1 MRFFYLFT
9 SAAVTAVVS
18 NAAVLP
24 QWNNPSVQ
32 YSDHAPA
39 TSMVNIASGSHPPIL
54 AIQGYSG
61 TVVSL
66 MRRTPQVESAEG
78 DGSGPGS
85 VPSSTSDTGSESE
98 TQVRA
103 SSSSSFLTRTR
114 NRFTGFFKATQRL
127 TQQLIYALQNL
138 ISKHTGPSREVK
150 AAGKTVGGALGP
162 PLVEYFAKSQKGVRS
177 IGDWLKGMGPSLRSL
192 IKKSMG
198 KSRYYEVK
206 GPLKEIFNKASNK
219 VKQYLEELK
228 VILYTMKNRD
238 GTLSQLVE
246 TSHKSLMGVLL
257 VYQELLVSLEPHLEG
272 SAEGKLTAELLPKTK
287 KLIASFTNA
296 QQRRYNTIME
306 MLRRLPKDYRGDQ
319 STSNKPS
326 AMQKARTFFGKKSP
340 Q

>member
-1 MRFFYLFT
+1 
-9 SAAVTAVVS
+9 
-18 NAAVLP
+18 
-24 QWNNPSVQ
+24 
-32 YSDHAPA
+32 
-39 TSMVNIASGSHPPIL
+39 
-54 AIQGYSG
+54 
-61 TVVSL
+61 
-66 MRRTPQVESAEG
+66 
-78 DGSGPGS
+78 
-85 VPSSTSDTGSESE
+85 
-98 TQVRA
+98 
-103 SSSSSFLTRTR
+103 
-114 NRFTGFFKATQRL
+114 
-127 TQQLIYALQNL
+127 
-138 ISKHTGPSREVK
+138 
-150 AAGKTVGGALGP
+150 
-162 PLVEYFAKSQKGVRS
+162 
-177 IGDWLKGMGPSLRSL
+177 MGPSLRSL

-272 SAEGKLTAELLPKTK
+272 SAEGKLTAELPKTK

-306 MLRRLPKDYRGDQ
+306 MLQRLPKDYRGDQ
-319 STSNKPS
+319 SASNKPS